1 MSIDEHALSG
11 LSEYADD
18 RIRPQD
24 DLFGHVNGRW
34 LETAEIPPDLS
45 RVGGFIDLALGAE
58 AEVGRILQEASA
70 DAAAGAAAPGTDR
83 QKIGDLYASF
93 MDEER
98 IEALGAA
105 PLADDLAA

>member
-1 MSIDEHALSG
+1 MSIDAPAPRG

-45 RVGGFIDLALGAE
+45 RVGGFVDLALGAE
-58 AEVGRILQEASA
+58 AEVGRILAEASA
-70 DAAAGAAAPGTDR
+70 DAASGAAPAGTVR

-93 MDEER
+93 VD
-98 IEALGAA
+98 
-105 PLADDLAA
+105 